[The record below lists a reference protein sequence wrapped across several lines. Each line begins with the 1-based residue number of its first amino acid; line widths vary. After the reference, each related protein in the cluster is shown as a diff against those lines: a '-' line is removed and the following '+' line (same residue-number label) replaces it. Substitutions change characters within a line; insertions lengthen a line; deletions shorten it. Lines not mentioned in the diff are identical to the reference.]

1 MKHNVLISLGSNKG
15 ARITNLENAIAQIEQ
30 RLGSILAISPVYET
44 ASWGYTDAPYLN
56 NAICLLTS
64 IEPIALLESLLKIES
79 NLGRNRSLTAE
90 YQAREIDLDI
100 ILVEGVVIDH
110 VKLQIP
116 HPRMSLRKFVLKPMV
131 DIAPN
136 WVHELLDVTLNDLL
150 LQCEDQSEIKLY
162 GTLSLYSS

>member
-1 MKHNVLISLGSNKG
+1 MKHKVLISLGSNKG
-15 ARITNLENAIAQIEQ
+15 ARMTNLENAIAQIEE

-44 ASWGYTDAPYLN
+44 ASWGYKDAPYLN
-56 NAICLLTS
+56 SALCLLTS
-64 IEPIALLESLLKIES
+64 IEPITLLESLLKIES
-79 NLGRNRSLTAE
+79 NLGRTRSLTAE

-100 ILVEGVVIDH
+100 ILVEGVVINH
-110 VKLQIP
+110 LNLQIP
-116 HPRMSLRKFVLKPMV
+116 HPRMSLRKFVLTPLV

-136 WVHELLDVTLNDLL
+136 WVHELLDITLNDLL

>member
-1 MKHNVLISLGSNKG
+1 M
-15 ARITNLENAIAQIEQ
+15 E
-30 RLGSILAISPVYET
+30 
-44 ASWGYTDAPYLN
+44 
-56 NAICLLTS
+56 AICLCYFL
-64 IEPIALLESLLKIES
+64 
-79 NLGRNRSLTAE
+79 NGFRNVVFITHKNF
-90 YQAREIDLDI
+90 
-100 ILVEGVVIDH
+100 GVVIDH

>member
-1 MKHNVLISLGSNKG
+1 MKHKVLLSLGSNKG
-15 ARITNLENAIAQIEQ
+15 ARITNLENAIAQIEGK
-30 RLGSILAISPVYET
+30 LGSILAISPVYET

-56 NAICLLTS
+56 NALCLLTS
-64 IEPIALLESLLKIES
+64 IEPIELLGSLLKIES
-79 NLGRNRSLTAE
+79 NLGRTRSLSTD
-90 YQAREIDLDI
+90 YKSREIDLDI
-100 ILVEGVVIDH
+100 ILVEGVVVDH

-136 WVHELLDVTLNDLL
+136 WVHELLDVTLTDLL
-150 LQCEDQSEIKLY
+150 LQCKDQSEIKLY

>member
-1 MKHNVLISLGSNKG
+1 
-15 ARITNLENAIAQIEQ
+15 
-30 RLGSILAISPVYET
+30 
-44 ASWGYTDAPYLN
+44 
-56 NAICLLTS
+56 LLTS

-79 NLGRNRSLTAE
+79 NLGRTRSLTAE

>member
-1 MKHNVLISLGSNKG
+1 MKYKVLISLGSNKG
-15 ARITNLENAIAQIEQ
+15 SRIDNLQNALGQIDEK
-30 RLGSILAISPVYET
+30 LGELLAVSAVYET
-44 ASWGYTDAPYLN
+44 ASWGYKDEPYLN

-64 IEPIALLESLLKIES
+64 IEPIQLLEALLQVES
-79 NLGRNRSLTAE
+79 NIGRIRSLSKE

-100 ILVEGVVIDH
+100 ILIEGIIIDH
-110 VKLQIP
+110 SKLQVP
-116 HPRMSLRKFVLKPMV
+116 HPRMNARKFVLQPMV

-136 WVHELLDVTLNDLL
+136 WEHEVLDVKLKDLL